1 MSASTVYSDNLKRN
15 VRETLSWNLLK
26 LERLSD
32 LVMVVQLR
40 RNEGANRPKTANL
53 REWARRT

>member
-1 MSASTVYSDNLKRN
+1 MSAFTVYSDNLKRS
-15 VRETLSWNLLK
+15 VRETLSSNLLK
-26 LERLSD
+26 LERLSE

-40 RNEGANRPKTANL
+40 PKEGTNRPKIANL